1 MAATTAT
8 ERGTVRRRPGGRR
21 AVILAAALELFSR
34 QGYQETG
41 IDEIGAAS
49 GVSGPAIYRHF
60 GSKQELLAAAFM
72 DSFDRRRAQI
82 RDRLA
87 DVSSPEKRLEVIVR
101 DTVENTL
108 DERQVLTLYT
118 RELRHLPREMR
129 APVQRKQQE
138 LTNDWVKVLSSVH
151 PHLSPAEARMAV
163 VCVHNLIA
171 TLGSTDGG
179 MSRSELERMLVA
191 MSLGALGAAG
201 GEV

>member
-1 MAATTAT
+1 MAATGVS
-8 ERGTVRRRPGGRR
+8 ERATVRRRPGGRR

-41 IDEIGAAS
+41 IDEIGAAA

-60 GSKQELLAAAFM
+60 GSKQDLLAAAFM
-72 DSFDRRRAQI
+72 ASFDRRRAQI

-87 DVSSPEKRLEVIVR
+87 GVLVVEDRLELIVR

-138 LTNDWVKVLSSVH
+138 LTNDWVGVLSGVH
-151 PHLSPAEARMAV
+151 PHLSAAEARMAV

-171 TLGSTDGG
+171 TLAITDGG
-179 MSRSELERMLVA
+179 MDRDDLERMLIA
-191 MSLGALGAAG
+191 MSLAALGAAG
-201 GEV
+201 AK